1 MLGEIPGMPTPVA
14 DVVSKSRFLSP
25 AAGGKEPRFRNR
37 DMLGEIPGKLVPV
50 ADVVSKPRFLS
61 PAAGGKEPRFRN
73 RDMLGEIPGKLAPVA
88 DVVSKPRFLSP
99 AAGGKEPR
107 FRNRDM
113 LGEIPGK
120 LAPVAD
126 VVSKPRVISFTRSLS
141 GLASFDNRGLDWFH
155 MSSDAQQ
162 DFALAFLS
170 ILFEGAPFILLG
182 TLISGFIDIYLPA
195 GTMDRFLPKNRTL
208 AVMVSGLLGAVFPV
222 CECAVVPVI
231 RRLVGK
237 GLPVSCALTYMLA
250 APIVNPIT
258 ALSTWKA
265 FQGQAPWMM
274 TGSRMLLGYL
284 VAVGVGLVVARIP
297 IRAILRKRLVDRIE
311 KEPVVEKETHDHSCG
326 SDHDHDHSHD
336 HDHHHHEEP
345 NDSRLIAAMRSAQ
358 KDFVDVGVYF
368 TIGVA
373 ITALFN
379 TGIAPGAEWLDSL
392 AGNPLAAPA
401 ALMAL
406 AFILSLCS
414 TSDAFIAA
422 TLAKFTWGAKLAFL
436 VLGPMLDVKLIFLYQ
451 TVLTKKFII
460 GLSVSL
466 FVVIWLASIAAQA
479 WLIPNL

>member
-1 MLGEIPGMPTPVA
+1 MSA
-14 DVVSKSRFLSP
+14 DAR
-25 AAGGKEPRFRNR
+25 
-37 DMLGEIPGKLVPV
+37 
-50 ADVVSKPRFLS
+50 
-61 PAAGGKEPRFRN
+61 
-73 RDMLGEIPGKLAPVA
+73 
-88 DVVSKPRFLSP
+88 
-99 AAGGKEPR
+99 
-107 FRNRDM
+107 
-113 LGEIPGK
+113 
-120 LAPVAD
+120 
-126 VVSKPRVISFTRSLS
+126 
-141 GLASFDNRGLDWFH
+141 
-155 MSSDAQQ
+155 Q

-208 AVMVSGLLGAVFPV
+208 SVMVAGLLGAVFPV

-237 GLPVSCALTYMLA
+237 GLPMSCALTYMLA

-274 TGSRMLLGYL
+274 TGGRMLLGYL
-284 VAVGVGLVVARIP
+284 IAVGVGLVVARIS
-297 IRAILRKRLVDRIE
+297 IRKVLRKSLADSIE
-311 KEPVVEKETHDHSCG
+311 HNSHTAHTAHEAHACCGHDHG
-326 SDHDHDHSHD
+326 HDHSHD
-336 HDHHHHEEP
+336 HSHSHEQKD
-345 NDSRLIAAMRSAQ
+345 DSRLIAAMRSAQ

-379 TGIAPGAEWLDSL
+379 TGIAPGAVWLDSL
-392 AGNPLAAPA
+392 AGNTFIAPA

-436 VLGPMLDVKLIFLYQ
+436 VFGPMMDVKLIFLYQ
-451 TVLTKKFII
+451 SVLRRKFI
-460 GLSVSL
+460 LALAASL
-466 FVVIWLASIAAQA
+466 FLVIWLVAVA
-479 WLIPNL
+479 WEMWIGKAVMP